1 MAGVFGTYDPASVFV
16 LININGVVTRISG
29 FAQGQYI
36 QIARNTDKASV
47 QVGGDGR
54 PLISYSADNSATLR
68 FTMQPFSEANQ
79 FLERLSVTRTQFGVS
94 VSIPSLSRYGQ
105 TDCAIIM
112 DDPDEAY
119 GTEASDL
126 EWIIF
131 AADWQRPVTTIA
143 AVI

>member
-1 MAGVFGTYDPASVFV
+1 MAGVFGTYDPATVFV
-16 LININGVVTRISG
+16 LINVNGVETRISG

-54 PLISYSADNSATLR
+54 PLVSYSADNSATLR
-68 FTMQPFSEANQ
+68 LTMQPFADSNQ
-79 FLERLSVTRTQFGVS
+79 FLQQLCDTRTQFGVS
-94 VSIPSLSRYGQ
+94 VSIPSLNRYGQ

-119 GTEASDL
+119 GTEASDF
-126 EWIIF
+126 EWVIF